1 MVTVK
6 LWYWDTCSILILVS
20 IQWLKI
26 IQNDYTIFFW
36 KKVLKNLIIY
46 PKNVNQITW
55 NSLKIQ
61 NTLSQKKEAATRL
74 SEFLIPT
81 GIFPVSDA
89 GFLDCLGLSLFMTYF
104 SSCLEIQYKMFMKK
118 KVISTLHPTLSY
130 GDVQPSW
137 WRPTFQKL
145 AGKLHHVREHYPEIK
160 PAAVMGRW
168 SHVNVLNHPT
178 TETPLRYTVNTTNIY
193 IYLPV
198 ISDVQFLTL
207 QTVL

>member
-118 KVISTLHPTLSY
+118 KSNFYFASNIVIWRCTAFMMKTNFPEASWKASSCERTLPWNQTCSSD
-130 GDVQPSW
+130 GQ
-137 WRPTFQKL
+137 
-145 AGKLHHVREHYPEIK
+145 
-160 PAAVMGRW
+160 
-168 SHVNVLNHPT
+168 
-178 TETPLRYTVNTTNIY
+178 
-193 IYLPV
+193 V
-198 ISDVQFLTL
+198 ITCQCA
-207 QTVL
+207 